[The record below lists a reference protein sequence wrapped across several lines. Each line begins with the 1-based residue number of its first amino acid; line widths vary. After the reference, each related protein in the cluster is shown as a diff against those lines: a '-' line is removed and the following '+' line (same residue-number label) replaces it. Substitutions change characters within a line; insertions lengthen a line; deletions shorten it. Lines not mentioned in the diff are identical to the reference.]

1 MSRVMQMPP
10 PPPLLLTKRVTAFLR
25 ANLSPHI
32 HSAMLTS
39 PAGSLLAHASNLPAS
54 ALRRQAAV
62 AASLFQGPSD
72 TPATSTTNTPAPG
85 GSVRSRRS
93 GKHASPSVTVHL
105 DNGAVFVIRRLRCG
119 MLFICMGGTEGPTAS
134 GRVTPTGP
142 AAHHN
147 NRRNPTDAHP
157 PQDDDQDTPLSPTTT
172 ITASTTTRSSRP
184 STPLALFAPSASTP
198 SILTTPPP
206 NLTPRSNPQPPPT
219 SIPTPGP
226 TSAAAT
232 TPSPTSTPQ
241 PQQSQQLP
249 PNSPSQ
255 ASILSSHTTGA
266 ASTTTSSTSATATT
280 PTAVAAS
287 LMRRQVDELARW
299 LDERLGGLSVPEEGI
314 GLGGGNI
321 ELAVR

>member
-1 MSRVMQMPP
+1 MQMPP

-39 PAGSLLAHASNLPAS
+39 PAGSLLAHASNLPSS

-85 GSVRSRRS
+85 GSVRSRKS

-147 NRRNPTDAHP
+147 RRNTTDAHP
-157 PQDDDQDTPLSPTTT
+157 PQDDDQDTPLT
-172 ITASTTTRSSRP
+172 
-184 STPLALFAPSASTP
+184 
-198 SILTTPPP
+198 
-206 NLTPRSNPQPPPT
+206 
-219 SIPTPGP
+219 
-226 TSAAAT
+226 
-232 TPSPTSTPQ
+232 
-241 PQQSQQLP
+241 
-249 PNSPSQ
+249 
-255 ASILSSHTTGA
+255 SILSSHTTGA

-280 PTAVAAS
+280 PTAAAAS